1 MNIKKFA
8 NFALVMALSLGL
20 TACGGNSNEAP
31 AEDNKAATEAPAEE
45 NTEESKEDSTEAE
58 APAEEE
64 NKEEIV

>member
-31 AEDNKAATEAPAEE
+31 ADDNKAATEAPAEE
-45 NTEESKEDSTEAE
+45 NLSL
-58 APAEEE
+58 
-64 NKEEIV
+64 IHI